1 MSGLTLSQWETT
13 VHACTRCSLHRTR
26 TNAVTCSGPTPA
38 PLFFLGEAP
47 GQEEDLTG
55 SPFKGRSGQLLDT
68 CLVKAGTARDVVHVG
83 NAVRCRP
90 PGNRP
95 PQPEELSACATHLE
109 AELELVQPLVIV
121 TLGASALRTL
131 GLLEQ
136 RTTLTSVRGSL
147 LMYQDRVV
155 LPTVHPA
162 YVLRNRPKHEPAFIE
177 DLMQAVRIAGL

>member
-1 MSGLTLSQWETT
+1 MSSLSLSQWETT
-13 VHACTRCSLHRTR
+13 VRTCTMCSLHRTR

-38 PLFFLGEAP
+38 PLFVLGEAP

-55 SPFKGRSGQLLDT
+55 FPFKGRSGQLLDA
-68 CLVKAGTARDVVHVG
+68 CLMKAGTSRDAVHVG

-90 PGNRP
+90 TGNRP
-95 PQPEELSACATHLE
+95 PLVEELSACATHLE
-109 AELELVQPLVIV
+109 TELELVQPLVIV
-121 TLGASALRTL
+121 TLGASALRAL

-136 RTTLTSVRGSL
+136 NTTLTSVRGSL
-147 LMYQDRVV
+147 LMYQDRAV

-177 DLMQAVRIAGL
+177 DLMRARRIADL